1 MSLPRSPEV
10 AAIFAIARELK
21 TIKALRPP
29 VWATPKLNGVRAMWV
44 PGAGLFSKD
53 GVPYAEGVLPHIE
66 AALRAQPNW
75 LEGELYCHGL
85 TLQQINSR
93 AGVVRTKPHEDCGRI
108 SFNVFDAPMLSGG
121 YEDRMNKARDA
132 APSLTFVPKRD
143 CACCDK
149 AQSAHNAFVSAGFE
163 GTVFKSRGHYVTGSG
178 DFSWKLKAW
187 QDEDY
192 EVVELIEGEGKH
204 AASLGAVMCRA
215 PNGETF
221 KVGAFE
227 FDDDERHAAWI
238 GPRPAKAKVKF
249 MTLTDR
255 GAPHCG
261 RVLALF

>member
-1 MSLPRSPEV
+1 VEAPTGDGTDPAAGEESADAGEKPDAQGRWPS
-10 AAIFAIARELK
+10 AAIERLK
-21 TIKALRPP
+21 
-29 VWATPKLNGVRAMWV
+29 KL
-44 PGAGLFSKD
+44 KD
-53 GVPYAEGVLPHIE
+53 Q
-66 AALRAQPNW
+66 R
-75 LEGELYCHGL
+75 
-85 TLQQINSR
+85 
-93 AGVVRTKPHEDCGRI
+93 
-108 SFNVFDAPMLSGG
+108 
-121 YEDRMNKARDA
+121 NKARDA
-132 APSLTFVPKRD
+132 APGLTFVPKRD
-143 CACCDK
+143 CACHDK
-149 AQSAHNAFVSAGFE
+149 AQAAHNAFVSAGFE

-238 GPRPAKAKVKF
+238 GPRPTKAKVKF